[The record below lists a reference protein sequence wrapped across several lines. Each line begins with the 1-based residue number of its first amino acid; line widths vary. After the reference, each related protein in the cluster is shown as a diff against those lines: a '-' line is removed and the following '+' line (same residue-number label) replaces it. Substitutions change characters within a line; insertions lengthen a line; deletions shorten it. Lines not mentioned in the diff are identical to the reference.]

1 MTTDQHVTADEQ
13 SRAASLAAA
22 AAKRIAYLEWLA
34 DMLVDPE
41 FGRGVQIR
49 AYAAHE
55 LRTFLEGI
63 KR

>member
-1 MTTDQHVTADEQ
+1 MTTDQRAADEQ
-13 SRAASLAAA
+13 FRAASLAAA
-22 AAKRIAYLEWLA
+22 AAERIMYLEWLA
-34 DMLVDPE
+34 EMLVHPT
-41 FGRGVQIR
+41 FGLSLEIR